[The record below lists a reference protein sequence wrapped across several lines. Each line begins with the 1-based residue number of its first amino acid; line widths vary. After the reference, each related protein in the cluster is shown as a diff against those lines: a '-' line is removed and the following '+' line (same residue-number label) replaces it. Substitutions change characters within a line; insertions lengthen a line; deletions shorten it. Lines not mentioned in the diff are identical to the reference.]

1 MTTMNSSDNFSHF
14 DLTKLPQADAYKL
27 LTSVIVP
34 RPIAWIVSVDC
45 SNSVNAAPFSFF
57 NIVASDPPMVAVGFS
72 GGHDSREKDTLANII
87 ALGEF
92 VVNMVP
98 EELVEAMNITAVD
111 APRGVD
117 ETRLAGLDLAP
128 GSAIRGFRIV
138 DSPAAL
144 ECKLYQVLRPGIS
157 TICLARI
164 VYVHVRTEAFTNLSR
179 LHVDGAKL
187 QLIGRMQSPS
197 SYTRTRDTFQVV
209 RKEWPLSPKGLP
221 K

>member
-1 MTTMNSSDNFSHF
+1 MHSSDDFSHF
-14 DLTKLPQADAYKL
+14 DLAVLPQADGYKL
-27 LTSVIVP
+27 PTSVIMP

-45 SNSVNAAPFSFF
+45 ANSVNAAPFSFF

-72 GGHDSREKDTLANII
+72 GGHDRREKDTLANII

-92 VVNMVP
+92 VVNMVL
-98 EELVEAMNITAVD
+98 EKLAEAMNITAVD

-117 ETRLAGLDLAP
+117 EARLAGLDLVP
-128 GSAIRGFRIV
+128 SSAICGFRIV

-144 ECKLYQVLRPGIS
+144 ECKLYKVIRPGIS

-164 VYVHVRTEAFTNLSR
+164 VYVHVQTDAFTDLAR

-187 QLIGRMQSPS
+187 QLIGRMHSPS
-197 SYTRTRDTFQVV
+197 SYTRTRDTFQLV
-209 RKEWPLSPKGLP
+209 RKEWPLSQNDFPKE
-221 K
+221 